1 MAFYSLQRILK
12 KVLKECNLPA
22 HNVDAYKVFHLW
34 EEIVGEGLANHATPV
49 RIDDRI
55 LYVEVDDPVWLTQ
68 VRYMKLDILAKI
80 SVRIKKG
87 IFKDIR
93 FFLKNS

>member
-1 MAFYSLQRILK
+1 MAFYSLQRVLK

-22 HNVDAYKVFHLW
+22 HNIDAYKIFHLW
-34 EEIVGEGLANHATPV
+34 EEIAGEGLANHATPV

-55 LYVEVDDPVWLTQ
+55 LYVEVDDPAWLTQ

-80 SVRIKKG
+80 GVRIKKG

>member
-34 EEIVGEGLANHATPV
+34 KEIAGEGLANHATPV

-80 SVRIKKG
+80 GVRIKKG

>member
-34 EEIVGEGLANHATPV
+34 EQIAGEGLANHATPV

-55 LYVEVDDPVWLTQ
+55 LYVEVDDPVWLSQ
-68 VRYMKLDILAKI
+68 VRYMKLDILEKI
-80 SVRIKKG
+80 SVTIKKG

>member
-1 MAFYSLQRILK
+1 MAFYSLQRVLK
-12 KVLKECNLPA
+12 KVLKDCNLPA
-22 HNVDAYKVFHLW
+22 HNIDAYKVFHLW
-34 EEIVGEGLANHATPV
+34 EQIAGEGLANHARPV

-55 LYVEVDDPVWLTQ
+55 LYVEVDDPVWLSQ
-68 VRYMKLDILAKI
+68 VRYMKLDIMEKI
-80 SVRIKKG
+80 GVTIKKG

>member
-34 EEIVGEGLANHATPV
+34 EEIAGEGLANHATPV

-93 FFLKNS
+93 FFLKNR

>member
-22 HNVDAYKVFHLW
+22 HNIDAYKVFHLW
-34 EEIVGEGLANHATPV
+34 EEIAGEGLANHATPV

-80 SVRIKKG
+80 SNRIKKG

>member
-34 EEIVGEGLANHATPV
+34 EEIAGEGLANHATPV

-80 SVRIKKG
+80 GVRIKKG